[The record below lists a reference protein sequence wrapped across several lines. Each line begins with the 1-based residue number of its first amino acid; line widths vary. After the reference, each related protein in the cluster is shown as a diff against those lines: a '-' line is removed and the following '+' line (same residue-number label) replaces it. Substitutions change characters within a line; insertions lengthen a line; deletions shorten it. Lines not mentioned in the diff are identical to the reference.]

1 MHDSRT
7 LGEIVKN
14 VTPVLLTGVMVLAI
28 LITIGMIS
36 CLLISVLIIFTQTH
50 LGVCGLVAVI
60 GLLMCYSIYKAT
72 QIQRSWRQKDK
83 TRHTVRKGGESETQR
98 HPKPSYQSHVV

>member
-7 LGEIVKN
+7 LGEIIKN

-60 GLLMCYSIYKAT
+60 GLLICYGIYKAT
-72 QIQRSWRQKDK
+72 HIQKSWQQKDK
-83 TRHTVRKGGESETQR
+83 TRHNIRKGGESETQR
-98 HPKPSYQSHVV
+98 SQKPFYQSHVV